1 MKTSIEQLPVELWI
15 SIFSYLEAHDLLQA
29 FTNLNN
35 YFNQLI
41 ASNYLLFHVELGKN
55 DHNPLE
61 YSIKPYWPDSIL
73 NRIISI
79 HPIIEHKTSHIPEF
93 LRWHCSQ
100 LIQLKSLILKLRG
113 REIPVICSVLQ
124 QLNSL
129 HYLSIECVPN
139 QILLETILSVPT
151 LRVCRLDFLRA
162 LTPINGHSNNISN
175 IEILD
180 IKFQDDSK
188 NSILNLLLSH
198 MPKLKRLEIKIPRI
212 YYDNSDLFF
221 AEPLFILSNLRT
233 IKINCSSAAFNLN
246 FFQCLH
252 EIMPVLKNFYL
263 NINYHSLRKDFFHN
277 FIYHW
282 WPIFEKKEQ
291 INIFLKCQSLQIATD
306 HDMQMNLDTFRA
318 NLLAINE
325 KYNGFIKIK
334 WTEKIFLIYK
344 IIEISICKF
353 C

>member
-246 FFQCLH
+246 FF
-252 EIMPVLKNFYL
+252 
-263 NINYHSLRKDFFHN
+263 HN

-318 NLLAINE
+318 NLLAMNE